1 MIEIDRYRPA
11 DRAMLDGLYRSVLGD
26 EKADALARRWD
37 WLYLENP
44 NVLDGAPLIWLARKG
59 EAIVGQYAT
68 MPVRLRVNGTE
79 IDAAWGTDVMVA
91 PDGQRQGLGNRLFD
105 TWDRN
110 VGAAIGL
117 GLTDASAALFKK
129 MQWPDLGRVSRFAKP
144 LSATAPDID
153 GNVPGSLLAAKRA
166 VRRAVARVR
175 PLGGDVRLVAEI
187 DESFT
192 RLWDRV
198 APRFDFVVRRDAA
211 YLDWKYVRVPHL
223 RYSIAALVR
232 EGETAGY
239 VVYRHTVEPRGRV
252 TILVDFLADPD
263 DPSAMTTLLRWV
275 ERAAIDARSDL
286 IRAFGTFAGFHPRF
300 REAGYLP
307 GNPAMRFV
315 AKINAVDVPPT
326 FYDSSKTWHVTLGD
340 SDADR

>member
-11 DRAMLDGLYRSVLGD
+11 DRPALDGLYRSVLGD
-26 EKADALARRWD
+26 EKADELARRWD

-44 NVLDGAPLIWLARKG
+44 NVLDGAPLIWLARKD

-68 MPVRLRVNGTE
+68 MPVRLQVNGTE

-117 GLTDASAALFKK
+117 GLTDASAALFRKL
-129 MQWPDLGRVSRFAKP
+129 QWPDLGRVPRFAKP
-144 LSATAPDID
+144 LSAAAPDID
-153 GNVPGSLLAAKRA
+153 GNTPGSLVAAKRA
-166 VRRAVARVR
+166 VHRAIAMVR
-175 PLGGDVRLVAEI
+175 PVGGDVRLVTEI

-192 RLWDRV
+192 RLWERV
-198 APRFDFVVRRDAA
+198 ASRFDFAVRRDAA

-223 RYSIAALVR
+223 RYSIAALR
-232 EGETAGY
+232 RDGETTGY
-239 VVYRHTVEPRGRV
+239 AIYRHTVEPKGRF
-252 TILVDFLADPD
+252 TILVDYLADPA
-263 DPSAMTTLLRWV
+263 DPTAMTALLRWV
-275 ERAAIDARSDL
+275 DRAALEAGSDV
-286 IRAFGTFAGFHPRF
+286 IRTFGTFAGFHPRF

-315 AKINAVDVPPT
+315 AKINAVTVPAT
-326 FYDSSKTWHVTLGD
+326 FYDSSTTWHVTLGD